1 MAHLLQGT
9 AFITGAGSGIGAG
22 VARTFIQNGI
32 SKLALVD
39 INLSILQKVSE
50 SLKQTFPNVELLTS
64 AVDVTKEVHVDN
76 AVQKAAT
83 TFGRVDIGVNS
94 AGVGDPGEPTDR
106 LSLKDWQRTVHINQT
121 GVWLSQR
128 ALIQQMLT
136 QKSRGTRHG
145 RGVIVNVCSSLGI
158 TASATGIPFPA
169 YTSSKHGVMGLTRM
183 DAKYY
188 APTGIRIN
196 AVCPGFVDTPMV
208 SKAVDSGVFKK
219 EVESAPVGRIG
230 DVEEITDS
238 ILFLASPMSS
248 FIYGAGL
255 VVDGGYGL

>member
-1 MAHLLQGT
+1 MAHLLHGT

-22 VARTFIQNGI
+22 VARKFIQNGV

-39 INLSILQKVSE
+39 INSSNLQNVSE
-50 SLKQTFPNVELLTS
+50 SLKQTSPYVELLTAS
-64 AVDVTKEVHVDN
+64 VDVTNEAQVNN

-83 TFGRVDIGVNS
+83 KFGRVDIGVNC
-94 AGVGDPGEPTDR
+94 AGVGDPGKPTHQS
-106 LSLKDWQRTVHINQT
+106 SLRDWQRTVDINQT
-121 GVWLSQR
+121 GVWMSQR
-128 ALIQQMLT
+128 ALLQQMLAQT
-136 QKSRGTRHG
+136 SCGTRRG
-145 RGVIVNVCSSLGI
+145 RGVIVNVCSTLGI

-169 YTSSKHGVMGLTRM
+169 YISSKHGKLSR

-188 APTGIRIN
+188 APSGIRIN
-196 AVCPGFVDTPMV
+196 AVCPGFVHTPMI
-208 SKAVDSGVFKK
+208 SDAVDSGVFKK
-219 EVESAPVGRIG
+219 EVESTPIGRVA

-248 FIYGAGL
+248 YVYGAGL